1 MREGTIALH
10 TMRRK
15 QLFPT
20 ALSNSWTE
28 RQAMDGRRNESGKR
42 DDARTAWRD
51 FDRRHYVAFV
61 WRRQRISSNTGLRG
75 PFIGF
80 DMRRCCVSIWLPT
93 HGYALFCWK
102 DDTWIYGKGL
112 VVMYK
117 SFFFFFQYEYT
128 ILLEINGSAQNYLG
142 QQLFT
147 ANKNSLWKKIRL
159 SLLSW
164 NIDFKIEVFECYI
177 FFFCAFTLFQ
187 KILKCF
193 SEK

>member
-28 RQAMDGRRNESGKR
+28 RQAMDGRRNESSKR

-117 SFFFFFQYEYT
+117 SFFFFNTNTQFSRKLMAVHKIIWDNNCLPQT
-128 ILLEINGSAQNYLG
+128 RILFE
-142 QQLFT
+142 
-147 ANKNSLWKKIRL
+147 KKY
-159 SLLSW
+159 
-164 NIDFKIEVFECYI
+164 DYPC
-177 FFFCAFTLFQ
+177 
-187 KILKCF
+187 
-193 SEK
+193 